1 MIDTYKK
8 KEKKRKK
15 KKEKNLFFLFS
26 RATWFYLTQSVDK
39 IHKPKNKNN
48 NATMNK

>member
-15 KKEKNLFFLFS
+15 KHFFLFS